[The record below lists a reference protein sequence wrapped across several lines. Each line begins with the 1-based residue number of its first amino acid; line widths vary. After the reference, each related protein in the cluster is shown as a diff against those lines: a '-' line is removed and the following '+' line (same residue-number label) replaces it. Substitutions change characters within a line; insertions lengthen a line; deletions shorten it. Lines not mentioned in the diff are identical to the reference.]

1 MAGMRKQVSFF
12 LPVAQWVLIRNEA
25 IRLGIPIT
33 ELIRRWMSDEMRRL
47 EASSQKPNNSPPR
60 QQGRRDF
67 MRTRKERVPCGIER
81 SAG

>member
-47 EASSQKPNNSPPR
+47 EQ
-60 QQGRRDF
+60 RDL
-67 MRTRKERVPCGIER
+67 RTREGKI
-81 SAG
+81 A

>member
-33 ELIRRWMSDEMRRL
+33 ELIRRWMSEEMRRL
-47 EASSQKPNNSPPR
+47 EQ
-60 QQGRRDF
+60 RDL
-67 MRTRKERVPCGIER
+67 RAREGKI
-81 SAG
+81 A

>member
-25 IRLGIPIT
+25 IRLGVPIT

-47 EASSQKPNNSPPR
+47 EQ
-60 QQGRRDF
+60 RDL
-67 MRTRKERVPCGIER
+67 RTREGKI
-81 SAG
+81 A